1 MIPHK
6 VTFSP
11 YLFGLISYYSY
22 FVHSG
27 PATLSSLNMFLIQG
41 HFYYFFLPPG
51 GQFLKYLLLL
61 LSFFSKFTLII
72 NSNLTILSFR
82 QNVMYLLFSNLFIY
96 YSLNF
101 CSEHF
106 SFPDIIYSN
115 ILPLNNPSIIVCFV
129 YCCIPITQKVVQL
142 IVNKYLLTK

>member
-1 MIPHK
+1 MASYLTQKKINLMIPHK

-11 YLFGLISYYSY
+11 YLFGLIFYYFY

-27 PATLSSLNMFLIQG
+27 PATLSSLNMFLISG

-61 LSFFSKFTLII
+61 RSFFSKFTHII

-82 QNVMYLLFSNLFIY
+82 QNVMYPLFSNLFIY

-106 SFPDIIYSN
+106 SFPDIIQIY
-115 ILPLNNPSIIVCFV
+115 
-129 YCCIPITQKVVQL
+129 
-142 IVNKYLLTK
+142 YL